1 MMTKL
6 EIFPWNDNFECGIE
20 IIDQQHRKLVDLLNS
35 LVSHIAFQAEAP
47 TLDKILASI
56 TEYVQFH
63 FSTEEAIWRDHF
75 QGDVWAT
82 WHHQSHGDF
91 IGEVTRI
98 SQEKSSKSHDEML
111 LGIVRFL
118 THWLAYHIL
127 DSDKRMAKV
136 VLALPRGI
144 SLALAKEAANEEM
157 TGTTKVLIETLM
169 NMYDRLADGT
179 VEMSREIHRRQKAEE
194 ELTLANHAVEAISQ
208 AKSAFLAN
216 MSHELRTPLNAILG
230 YSDILQRDLSIT
242 DSQKE
247 SLAIIHRSSNHLLGV
262 VNDVLELAKIE
273 AGHIQLEMAPFD
285 ISAVITEVSTMLQL
299 RCQDKGLQ
307 LSVALSAQFPR
318 YVISDEDKFKQILIN
333 LISNAINAT
342 EKGSVTLN
350 ARVDRH
356 DTEVLVIEVTDTGI
370 GIAPDDQTRI
380 FEPFVQIGATAR
392 QHGTGLGLSIARQ
405 FVELM
410 GGRLSLGSSPGQG
423 STFRVELP
431 CQRASAADIPQP
443 SRDYCDVSGLAAD
456 QPDIRVLV
464 VDDHRENQLL
474 LAHWL
479 ETTGFH
485 VALAENGAEAV
496 EQFKRW
502 QPHFIWMDRRMP
514 VMDGVEATRR
524 IRALPDGKNIRI
536 AAVTAAILKDD
547 DDELLAAGFDAIVH
561 KPFRRQ
567 NIFDCMGRLLKLRYE
582 HATTTE
588 SSEALHAF
596 SSAALAGLPAR
607 LRHDL
612 AEAILRL
619 DQERILEVIGE
630 IAPLAAELAEALR
643 ERVRN
648 YAYPTIL
655 AQLQTLPGADG
666 EAPQCP

>member
-1 MMTKL
+1 MMTNL
-6 EIFPWNDNFECGIE
+6 EIFPWNKNFECGIE
-20 IIDQQHRKLVDLLNS
+20 IIDQQHKRLVELLNS
-35 LVSHIAFQAEAP
+35 LVSHIAFQSEAL
-47 TLDKILASI
+47 TLGKIFESI

-63 FSTEEAIWRDHF
+63 FTTEEEIWRDHF
-75 QGDVWAT
+75 EDDAWAK
-82 WHHQSHGDF
+82 WHRQSHEDF

-98 SQEKSSKSHDEML
+98 SHEKSNKSHDETL

-157 TGTTKVLIETLM
+157 TGATKVLIETVM

-179 VEMSREIHRRQKAEE
+179 VQMSREIHRRQKAEE
-194 ELTLANHAVEAISQ
+194 ELTLAKHAVEAVSQ

-230 YSDILQRDLSIT
+230 YSDILHRDTSIT
-242 DSQKE
+242 NNQKE
-247 SLAIIHRSSNHLLGV
+247 FLAIIHRSSEHLLCV

-273 AGHIQLEMAPFD
+273 AGHVQLEMAPFD
-285 ISAVITEVSTMLQL
+285 ITAVIADVSAMLQL
-299 RCQDKGLQ
+299 RARDKGLQ
-307 LSVALSAQFPR
+307 LSVTLSAQFPH

-333 LISNAINAT
+333 LISNAIKAT
-342 EKGSVTLN
+342 EQGTVSLN
-350 ARVDRH
+350 ASIDRH
-356 DTEVLVIEVTDTGI
+356 DSEVLVIEVADTGS
-370 GIAPDDQTRI
+370 GIAPDDRDRI
-380 FEPFVQIGATAR
+380 FEPFVQIGAASR
-392 QHGTGLGLSIARQ
+392 QQGTGLGLSITRQ
-405 FVELM
+405 FIERM
-410 GGRLSLGSSPGQG
+410 GGVLALSSTLGQG
-423 STFRVELP
+423 SIFRVELP

-443 SRDYCDVSGLAAD
+443 GRNYCDVSGLEPG

-464 VDDHRENQLL
+464 VDDHRESQLL

-479 ETTGFH
+479 EATGFH

-496 EQFKRW
+496 ELFKHW

-524 IRALPDGKNIRI
+524 IRALPEGKDIRI
-536 AAVTAAILKDD
+536 AAVTASILKEEDN
-547 DDELLAAGFDAIVH
+547 ELVMAGFDAIVH

-567 NIFDCMGRLLKLRYE
+567 SIFECMERLLKVRFV
-582 HATTTE
+582 HAAATE
-588 SSEALHAF
+588 STAARHDLGTAAV
-596 SSAALAGLPAR
+596 AALPAE
-607 LRHDL
+607 LRHGL

-630 IAPLAAELAEALR
+630 IVPLDAELAEALR

-648 YAYPTIL
+648 YAYPAIL
-655 AQLQTLPGADG
+655 SQLQALPGTTGA
-666 EAPQCP
+666 APQ